1 MRQQIDAVQA
11 EKAGS
16 SLEGMHGPKNFIQQ
30 IEIVRRL
37 FQLKQIGLDGFQVF
51 LGFDDKI
58 RDKFRI
64 EKILAHTSHLS
75 RRPEAMREL

>member
-1 MRQQIDAVQA
+1 MRKQIDTVQTKKPGGA
-11 EKAGS
+11 
-16 SLEGMHGPKNFIQQ
+16 LERVHGPENFIQQ

-37 FQLKQIGLDGFQVF
+37 FQLKQIGLDGFQVLF
-51 LGFDDKI
+51 GFNDKI

-75 RRPEAMREL
+75 RQPEIMREL